1 MKNDLVNLFRW
12 HTKIDIKDRDGKS
25 AATLYIRLVGDVDY
39 NQAQQYGL
47 VSSRKLRKCLKDE
60 NSAVHQSL
68 FLDVD
73 ERTNEDLLFSILLVE
88 MHNFRDAA
96 VADLTEA
103 IFDTTLPED
112 EDNSLENREKQQEA
126 EENLATEK
134 AEKLRAKMEEKSN
147 ERRAELEKL
156 SVEELRKIFIT
167 SSIGYRC
174 LDEFNTTF
182 REYCIFTGT
191 YNDSKFKERAFL
203 DFDEFR
209 NISPSLKG
217 QLVDAYLK
225 LELSGEQLKN

>member
-1 MKNDLVNLFRW
+1 MKNDLINLFRW
-12 HTKIDIKDRDGKS
+12 HTKVDIKDRDGKS

-47 VSSRKLRKCLKDE
+47 VASRKLRKLLRDE
-60 NSAVHQSL
+60 NSAAHQSL
-68 FLDVD
+68 FLDID
-73 ERTNEDLLFSILLVE
+73 ERTNEDLLFSVLLVE

-96 VADLTEA
+96 VADLTDT
-103 IFDTTLPED
+103 IFDIALPESDD
-112 EDNSLENREKQQEA
+112 ETLEGRENRQEA

-147 ERRAELEKL
+147 ERRTVLEKL
-156 SVEELRKIFIT
+156 SIEELRKIFID

-182 REYCIFTGT
+182 REYCIFNGT
-191 YNDSKFKERAFL
+191 YNDSKFTARAFL

-209 NISPSLKG
+209 NISPTLKG
-217 QLVDAYLK
+217 QLVNAYLQ